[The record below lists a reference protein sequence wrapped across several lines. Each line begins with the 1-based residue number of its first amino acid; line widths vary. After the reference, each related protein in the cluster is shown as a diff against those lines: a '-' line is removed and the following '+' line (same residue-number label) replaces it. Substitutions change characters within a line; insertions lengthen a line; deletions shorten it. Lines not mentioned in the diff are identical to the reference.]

1 MQLLNKKLE
10 IVNELG
16 LHARA
21 AASLVK
27 VAEKFSCDIKVKKD
41 GFEVNGKSIMG
52 LMMLAAQKG
61 SFIEIT
67 ANGTDADEAVCAIEN
82 LVSDR
87 FGEGK

>member
-21 AASLVK
+21 AANLVK

-52 LMMLAAQKG
+52 LAAQKG
-61 SFIEIT
+61 SFIELI
-67 ANGTDADEAVCAIEN
+67 ANGADADEAVCAIEN
-82 LVSDR
+82 LVADR